1 MVFGG
6 VDHVIAGCPQVNQLG
21 AMLVRQFDP
30 AVMLVKDFARVAAER
45 VEIAGF
51 EPGHRARPA
60 DAVKC
65 AIEYSRMRNRC
76 TAQIAEVC
84 GKTGTDEAADML
96 RTDHR
101 AGYRDEIHIHPIV
114 CIEEHQQAA
123 SALENELLDRV
134 LFSPAVEIVRPDG
147 LSRPTR
153 RDKLGSTIVQ

>member
-1 MVFGG
+1 
-6 VDHVIAGCPQVNQLG
+6 
-21 AMLVRQFDP
+21 
-30 AVMLVKDFARVAAER
+30 
-45 VEIAGF
+45 
-51 EPGHRARPA
+51 
-60 DAVKC
+60 
-65 AIEYSRMRNRC
+65 
-76 TAQIAEVC
+76 
-84 GKTGTDEAADML
+84 ML